1 VARPTSSPLQWG
13 GAHRCGLSTTAAGG
27 AASKSSGAMVGSGA
41 CMEGELCFVGVEP
54 KLGGGDS
61 GFNWCGL
68 AAAQRVR
75 VDRDG
80 GRRCAFGEG
89 PSDAGR

>member
-1 VARPTSSPLQWG
+1 
-13 GAHRCGLSTTAAGG
+13 
-27 AASKSSGAMVGSGA
+27 
-41 CMEGELCFVGVEP
+41 MEGELCFVGVEP